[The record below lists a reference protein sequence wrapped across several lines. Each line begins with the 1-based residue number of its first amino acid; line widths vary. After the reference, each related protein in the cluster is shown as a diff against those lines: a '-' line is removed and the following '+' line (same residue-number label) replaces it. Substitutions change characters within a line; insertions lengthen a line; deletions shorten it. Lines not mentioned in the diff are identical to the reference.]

1 MKTFALLTFL
11 IAAAGC
17 TNSTTGREPDEYT
30 GCGTDE
36 TWRTFQDQEPTAMVS
51 DAMAPQITMP
61 AAGASV
67 SASSSVVLAW
77 QQDPADP
84 GMVGGDVPHDGPACV
99 SCCPE
104 YNTGSLTTLHLPPI
118 SGSAY
123 DLQLSVD
130 GKVAWRV
137 ITTLQEWGV
146 PAATLSSWAGKTVTL
161 KIWRMAVLR
170 NDIKNGPYLATAPF
184 TFSVTP

>member
-1 MKTFALLTFL
+1 MKTVLWIALV
-11 IAAAGC
+11 AVAGC
-17 TNSTTGREPDEYT
+17 TNSSTGREPDEYT

-36 TWRTFQDQEPTAMVS
+36 TWRTFQDQEPTATVA
-51 DAMAPQITMP
+51 DAMAPLVTMP

-67 SASSSVVLAW
+67 SAAAGLEVTW
-77 QQDPADP
+77 QQDPND
-84 GMVGGDVPHDGPACV
+84 VGAPDGDVPYNGPACM

-104 YNTGSLTTLHLPPI
+104 FNIGALTTLHLPPI

-123 DLQLSVD
+123 DLQLTVD

-146 PAATLSSWAGKTVTL
+146 PSATLASWKGKTVTL

-170 NDIKNGPYLATAPF
+170 NDVKDGPFIATTPF
-184 TFSVTP
+184 SFMVTP

>member
-1 MKTFALLTFL
+1 MMKTVLCFAF
-11 IAAAGC
+11 IALAGC
-17 TNSTTGREPDEYT
+17 GNSSTGREPDEYT

-36 TWRTFQDQEPTAMVS
+36 TWRTFQDQEPTATVVDS
-51 DAMAPQITMP
+51 MAPQVTMP
-61 AAGASV
+61 ASGASV
-67 SASSSVVLAW
+67 SASAQLVVQW
-77 QQDPADP
+77 QQDPND
-84 GMVGGDVPHDGPACV
+84 VGAPVGDVPHDGPACNN
-99 SCCPE
+99 CCPE

-123 DLQLSVD
+123 DLQLIVD
-130 GKVAWRV
+130 GQVAWRV

-146 PAATLSSWAGKTVTL
+146 PPATLSSWKGKTVTL

-170 NDIKNGPYLATAPF
+170 NDIKDGPYIAAAPL